1 MSSDVLSNEVLSNAE
16 LQNILSKYV
25 DGQLEVFCL
34 NGSLTRGEI
43 ESVTVHDDEV
53 LVIFRWNAEYNE
65 KEGSWNPSQHSS
77 MKFHFMIN
85 GFRYHGMGRVCFVNI
100 IHSTVATFFPR
111 THKELLD
118 QSSVVS
124 I

>member
-1 MSSDVLSNEVLSNAE
+1 MSIDVLSNAE
-16 LQNILSKYV
+16 LENILSEYV

-34 NGSLTRGEI
+34 DGSLTRGEI
-43 ESVTVHDDEV
+43 EPLTVHDEEV
-53 LVIFRWNAEYNE
+53 PVIFRWNAKYNE
-65 KEGSWNPSQHSS
+65 KEKSWNPNEHSS
-77 MKFHFMIN
+77 MKFYFMIN
-85 GFRYHGMGRVCFVNI
+85 GFRYHGIGRVCLVNI
-100 IHSTVATFFPR
+100 FHNTVATFFPK